1 MSIDVLHPGAFTTIQ
16 DLGRP
21 RGRSMGLP
29 VGGAADSLA
38 LRVANWL
45 VGNDENAAAIECRL
59 IGPQLRFTHETM
71 VAICGARA
79 RGFPHWQS
87 LVGKA
92 GELLDLSHL
101 VDGVYAYLAVAGG
114 IDVPAVLDSRSTDT
128 RIALGGLH
136 GRALQKGDH
145 LSPSPS
151 YSGERA
157 GMRGER
163 GAVAG
168 APEASKRFAP
178 HPSPLPFEYKR
189 ERGPYRV
196 HFESWY
202 GGSPIRVIRGEQWDE
217 FSRSLVDGTFDVSS
231 KSDRMGVRLSG
242 VPLLRTQPSELP
254 SGPVTPG
261 TIQVP
266 PDGNPIVL
274 LADAQTLGGYPKI
287 AHVISVDLPRVS
299 QIRAGATIQFTEVS
313 LDEAH
318 DLHRRRTKELAM
330 LKYAIR
336 EKLQ

>member
-1 MSIDVLHPGAFTTIQ
+1 MIMSIDVLHPGAFTTIQ

-21 RGRSMGLP
+21 RGRSMGLS

-45 VGNDENAAAIECRL
+45 VGNDESAAAIECRL
-59 IGPQLRFTHETM
+59 VGPQLRFAHETR

-79 RGFPHWQS
+79 QGFPHWQS
-87 LVGKA
+87 LVVRA

-101 VDGVYAYLAVAGG
+101 DDGVYAYLAVAGG

-128 RIALGGLH
+128 RIVLGGFN

-151 YSGERA
+151 YSGER
-157 GMRGER
+157 G
-163 GAVAG
+163 
-168 APEASKRFAP
+168 KC
-178 HPSPLPFEYKR
+178 
-189 ERGPYRV
+189 RV